1 MSTTPAKKTSGCA
14 VCAAPVVHGKLMC
27 LAHWR
32 AVPLPLQMAVNRT
45 WRGFKV
51 AKDRE
56 QRAQRLAAYRAAR
69 HAAIDAANPT
79 TEPSKES
86 P

>member
-1 MSTTPAKKTSGCA
+1 MTAATAKKTSGCA

-45 WRGFKV
+45 WRGFNV
-51 AKDRE
+51 AKSPE
-56 QRAQRLAAYRAAR
+56 QRLQRLAAYRAAR
-69 HAAIDAANPT
+69 NAAIDAAAPT
-79 TEPSKES
+79 TEATKET